1 MNEKEILIE
10 LLKFNELQ
18 LKLLKEQINVNGV
31 EVSEKTIHIINSISI
46 LAFKIANELRERH
59 NVSSDELIEIL
70 EKIEKKDSN
79 QKK

>member
-31 EVSEKTIHIINSISI
+31 EVSGNTIDFVNRISL
-46 LAFKIANELRERH
+46 LASNISEELREGY
-59 NVSSDELIEIL
+59 NVTTDELIEIL
-70 EKIEKKDSN
+70 EKL
-79 QKK
+79 